1 VHVAAGEP
9 ERLARAHTAAV
20 RVHVMLLVA
29 QAWGHMPAAELAEAQ
44 DTARHVQTLT
54 A

>member
-20 RVHVMLLVA
+20 RVNVMLLVA
-29 QAWGHMPAAELAEAQ
+29 RAWGHMPDAACLHICQ
-44 DTARHVQTLT
+44 SFVDGR
-54 A
+54 